1 MLIASSLQKKAALG
15 WPSQSSGGLQIDGSW
30 VNQTECQRD
39 RKPFHFKP
47 EPSREPHFM
56 RARIL
61 GWDKMNNSDYSFS
74 KFIGIDIAKN
84 KVDIAEHEKLA
95 VKTVGNN
102 KQEISTWIKTLT
114 ETEQTIVIMEA
125 TGGYESLLVE
135 LLHQHNIALAVVNP
149 RQVRDFAKGVGCDA
163 KTDIIDARVLARFGQ
178 VVHPA
183 PQAAQSEDQ
192 LKLGALVE
200 RRRQLVDL
208 INQEQNRLQQTRD
221 HDIRRSIET
230 VLKELK
236 KQLKSMDE
244 RIAKAVTADQRNAR
258 KVEILQSVK
267 GLGPVTV
274 STFVA
279 ELPELGQL
287 NRQQVAKLVGVA
299 PINNDSGQSM
309 GKRKAAGGRSAV
321 RRTLYM
327 ATLVATRFNTQI
339 RTFYQ
344 RLVAKGKPK
353 KVALTAAMRKLLTIL
368 NTLVRTDQLWSD
380 PALRSKE
387 TAS

>member
-1 MLIASSLQKKAALG
+1 
-15 WPSQSSGGLQIDGSW
+15 
-30 VNQTECQRD
+30 
-39 RKPFHFKP
+39 
-47 EPSREPHFM
+47 
-56 RARIL
+56 
-61 GWDKMNNSDYSFS
+61 MNNSDYGFS
-74 KFIGIDIAKN
+74 TFIGIDVAKN
-84 KVDIAEHEKLA
+84 KIDIAEQEKLA

-102 KQEISTWIKTLT
+102 KQEINTWVQTLT
-114 ETEQTIVIMEA
+114 ETKQTIAIIEA

-135 LLHQHNIALAVVNP
+135 LLHQNNIALAVVNP

-163 KTDIIDARVLARFGQ
+163 KTDSIDARVLARFGQ
-178 VVHPA
+178 VVQPA

-221 HDIRRSIET
+221 RDIRKSIDT

-236 KQLKSMDE
+236 KQLKSMNE
-244 RIAKAVTADQRNAR
+244 RIDTVIKADQINAR
-258 KVEILQSVK
+258 RVEILQSVK

-287 NRQQVAKLVGVA
+287 NRHQVAKLVGVA
-299 PINNDSGQSM
+299 PINNDSGQSN
-309 GKRKAAGGRSAV
+309 GKRKAAGGRSTV

-368 NTLVRTDQLWSD
+368 NTLIRTDQLWID
-380 PALRSKE
+380 PALCSKE

>member
-1 MLIASSLQKKAALG
+1 
-15 WPSQSSGGLQIDGSW
+15 
-30 VNQTECQRD
+30 
-39 RKPFHFKP
+39 
-47 EPSREPHFM
+47 
-56 RARIL
+56 
-61 GWDKMNNSDYSFS
+61 
-74 KFIGIDIAKN
+74 
-84 KVDIAEHEKLA
+84 
-95 VKTVGNN
+95 VKTVGNS
-102 KQEISTWIKTLT
+102 KQEINTWIKTLT

-125 TGGYESLLVE
+125 TGGYESLLVD
-135 LLHQHNIALAVVNP
+135 LRHQHNIALAVVNP

-163 KTDIIDARVLARFGQ
+163 KTDTIDARILARFGQ
-178 VVHPA
+178 VVQPA

-200 RRRQLVDL
+200 RRRQLVGL
-208 INQEQNRLQQTRD
+208 INQEQNRWQQTRD
-221 HDIRRSIET
+221 SDIRKSIET
-230 VLKELK
+230 VLKR
-236 KQLKSMDE
+236 QLKTMDE
-244 RIAKAVTADQRNAR
+244 QIATAIKADERNAR

-299 PINNDSGQSM
+299 PINNDSGQTT
-309 GKRKAAGGRSAV
+309 GKRKAFGGRSTI

-344 RLVAKGKPK
+344 RP
-353 KVALTAAMRKLLTIL
+353 
-368 NTLVRTDQLWSD
+368 
-380 PALRSKE
+380 
-387 TAS
+387 